1 MKRAGR
7 LQRLEAVAIGGK
19 TEKLGIS
26 EAVIGIP
33 AGAAEHSLIVVKAC
47 HQSLFAA
54 SGTAMCIS
62 STLPMQ

>member
-7 LQRLEAVAIGGK
+7 LKSLEAVAIGGK

-26 EAVIGIP
+26 EAVVGIP
-33 AGAAEHSLIVVKAC
+33 AGAAEHSLIVVKAS
-47 HQSLFAA
+47 HQTLSAA
-54 SGTAMCIS
+54 SGAAMCIS